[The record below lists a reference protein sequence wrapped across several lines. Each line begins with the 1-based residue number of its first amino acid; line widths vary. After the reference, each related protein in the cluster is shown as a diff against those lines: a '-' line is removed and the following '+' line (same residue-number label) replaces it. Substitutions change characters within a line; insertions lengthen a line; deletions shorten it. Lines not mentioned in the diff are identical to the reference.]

1 MYMKET
7 INITMK
13 LLKYLIILKTNLEK
27 FLVKIKWFKYSQW
40 IVKMDRSA
48 NTLANK
54 PDNSTSTSGTHK
66 VKERTGYT
74 LQHAYIYLHTHIHIS
89 ACTHTQYI
97 HKRNNKNNMQ
107 IIISSD
113 KKTGVHS
120 HVNAVRRDNKGSK
133 VF

>member
-1 MYMKET
+1 
-7 INITMK
+7 
-13 LLKYLIILKTNLEK
+13 
-27 FLVKIKWFKYSQW
+27 
-40 IVKMDRSA
+40 MDCQNGSA

-54 PDNSTSTSGTHK
+54 PDNSNSTSGTHK

-74 LQHAYIYLHTHIHIS
+74 LQHAYIYLHTHIHTS

-107 IIISSD
+107 IIISRD

-133 VF
+133 IF